1 MKTAYG
7 FIEFENENEFKKWL
21 REQKVTRTVN
31 KLQVHMTGLPDYSCF
46 YKSGGGHENILAR
59 QQSMK
64 NYHVNTRGMSDIAQ
78 HFTIAPNGHI
88 VTGRSLNKNPAGI
101 TGWNSNAI
109 CVEIYGNFDKGH
121 DIMKQAQKDAVIML
135 YGELCKKFK
144 LTPSN
149 ATIRPHAWFTSGGT
163 YLGDYVAG
171 KSRKTCPGTN
181 FMGIGNSRAAFD
193 NKFIPLIKAYINGQ
207 TVDNTPAQ
215 PTSDFVQDL
224 GKCVITNYYTND
236 ELGSGSNGC
245 TGKPLTPNKSCASHN
260 MPCGTKIYIEALKGV
275 VNDDGIFIVEDTG
288 GHCFDFDI
296 FVSKDK
302 SSKVGKQSLDVKVIS
317 WGNDKMTASYTYI
330 IEYYLK
336 LDAQDGK
343 GRIDR
348 YRDAWKKYNEMDG
361 KLIKFF
367 KFKDEDKTITS
378 KPWYNQVGAFIK
390 DPVKV
395 EEPVVAPPVEPS
407 KPAEKLTGKY
417 IVRYL
422 QTVLNSQYNAGLV
435 VDGLYGPKTEAAI
448 RTLKVG
454 SRGDHVI
461 WLQKALVNRGQKI
474 SVDGIFGNATKAA
487 VIAYQKSRG
496 LTADGLAGK
505 GTHKAIIND

>member
-7 FIEFENENEFKKWL
+7 FTRFDTADEFKNWL
-21 REQKVTRTVN
+21 KNKSVTRKVTR
-31 KLQVHMTGLPDYSCF
+31 LQVHHTGLPDYSCF
-46 YKSGGGHENILAR
+46 YKSNGATEDELTR

-64 NYHVNTRGMSDIAQ
+64 SFHVNSRGMNDIAQ
-78 HFTIAPNGHI
+78 HFTVYPNGKI
-88 VTGRSLNKNPAGI
+88 VTGRSLNSNPAGI
-101 TGWNSNAI
+101 SGWNSNAI

-121 DIMKQAQKDAVIML
+121 DIMKQAQKQAVIML

-171 KSRKTCPGTN
+171 RSRKTCPGTN
-181 FMGIGNSRAAFD
+181 FMGIGNSRSAFD
-193 NKFIPLIKAYINGQ
+193 NKFIPMVKAYINGQ
-207 TVDNTPAQ
+207 TVTSTPTPTQ
-215 PTSDFVQDL
+215 PTQQ
-224 GKCVITNYYTND
+224 
-236 ELGSGSNGC
+236 
-245 TGKPLTPNKSCASHN
+245 P
-260 MPCGTKIYIEALKGV
+260 
-275 VNDDGIFIVEDTG
+275 
-288 GHCFDFDI
+288 
-296 FVSKDK
+296 
-302 SSKVGKQSLDVKVIS
+302 
-317 WGNDKMTASYTYI
+317 TASTT
-330 IEYYLK
+330 
-336 LDAQDGK
+336 
-343 GRIDR
+343 
-348 YRDAWKKYNEMDG
+348 N
-361 KLIKFF
+361 
-367 KFKDEDKTITS
+367 S
-378 KPWYNQVGAFIK
+378 
-390 DPVKV
+390 
-395 EEPVVAPPVEPS
+395 
-407 KPAEKLTGKY
+407 GKY

-454 SRGDHVI
+454 SRGEHVI

-474 SVDGIFGNATKAA
+474 DTDGIFGEKTKQA